1 MSDEKDTI
9 QCELCGAYNARIRR
23 VHRTLGKGEELI
35 LVEQIPLV
43 VCRNCGESYFTAA
56 TLRHLE
62 QIRET
67 RKGRT
72 TPRTIP
78 VATFDGQEHP
88 ASRT

>member
-1 MSDEKDTI
+1 MSDEKDTM
-9 QCELCGAYNARIRR
+9 QCELCGAYSARIRR

-35 LVEQIPLV
+35 LVERIPLV

-67 RKGRT
+67 RESRT

-78 VATFDGQEHP
+78 VAAFDEQERP
-88 ASRT
+88 APRT